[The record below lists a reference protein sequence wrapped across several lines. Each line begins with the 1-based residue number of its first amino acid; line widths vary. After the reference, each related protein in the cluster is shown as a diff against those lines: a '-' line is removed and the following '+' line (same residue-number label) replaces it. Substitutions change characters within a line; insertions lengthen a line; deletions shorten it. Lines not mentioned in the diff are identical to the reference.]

1 MLKFLKREAI
11 VAAVILVA
19 TLAIVFPAAYVVG
32 GKTLGPYGEDG
43 SLGSW
48 LGSLFSALAHGNPAI
63 WFFALSPLAAISV
76 LRLGIAAARRI

>member
-1 MLKFLKREAI
+1 MLKFLRREAI
-11 VAAVILVA
+11 VTAVILLATVA
-19 TLAIVFPAAYVVG
+19 VVFPAAYIVG
-32 GKTLGPYGEDG
+32 GKTLGPYGDDG

-48 LGSLFSALAHGNPAI
+48 FGSLFSALASGNAAI